1 MFGTGKMCCGCGETD
16 GFSNYFIVDM
26 FLMENFIF
34 EFFYSRDFS
43 SDFTF
48 IDFVVTGFALMK
60 NLSR

>member
-1 MFGTGKMCCGCGETD
+1 MWETV

-26 FLMENFIF
+26 FFMQNFVF
-34 EFFYSRDFS
+34 EFFYSPDFS
-43 SDFTF
+43 SDFTL